1 MNIIIVGAGGVGYAL
16 ADNLNSEGHQITLI
30 DPNADRINSAL
41 EKIDVQGVAGNG
53 VNHEILEEAGIASTD
68 LLIAVT
74 DQDEVNML
82 CCLMAKKLSGC
93 QTIARVR
100 NPVYFREINLIK
112 DELGLSMA
120 INPESATASEIFDL
134 IQIPGAMTVESFAK
148 GRVNLI
154 EIIIPEG
161 SPADNIKVMDFPGK
175 ISKGTLICILERK
188 DTRQVEIPRGDTVLH
203 AGDRIYIITPPQEM
217 SSLFKKLGFQIKP
230 SRNIM
235 IIGGGRTGYYLAKLL
250 LASGNRVKIIEKN
263 RAVCEGLSADLSGAE
278 IICGDAIDRQLLLEE
293 GITGEDVFVPLT
305 DMDEENILLSLY
317 ARKISRVRAI
327 TKVSTFGFTEVTEEL
342 PVGSIINPKEITA
355 YSILRYVRAMSNS
368 SDSSDIESLYYLAGR
383 KVEALEFHIKAES
396 AVTDKHLSELR
407 PRMIPNTLIC
417 CIYRNGRVIIPRG
430 SDELRRGDTVILVTT
445 ARKLQSINDILKY
458 GGGKT

>member
-1 MNIIIVGAGGVGYAL
+1 MKIIIVGAGGVGYSL
-16 ADNLNSEGHQITLI
+16 ADNLNAEGHQITLI
-30 DPNADRINSAL
+30 DPDSQRLNAAL
-41 EKIDVQGVAGNG
+41 EKIDVGGVSGNG
-53 VNHEILEEAGIASTD
+53 VSHDVLEEAGVADAD

-74 DQDEVNML
+74 DQDEINML

-120 INPESATASEIFDL
+120 INPESATAEEIFNL

-154 EIIIPEG
+154 EICIPDG

-175 ISKGTLICILERK
+175 ISRGTLICILERK
-188 DTRQVEIPRGDTVLH
+188 DTRQVEIPGGDTVLH

-217 SSLFKKLGFQIKP
+217 GRLFKKLGFQVKP

-235 IIGGGRTGYYLAKLL
+235 IIGGGRTGYYLANLL
-250 LASGNRVKIIEKN
+250 LDSGNRVKIIEKN
-263 RAVCEGLSADLSGAE
+263 RAVCEGLSAQLPGAE
-278 IICGDAIDRQLLLEE
+278 VICGDAVDRQLLLEE
-293 GITGEDVFVPLT
+293 GIAGEDVFVPLT
-305 DMDEENILLSLY
+305 DMDEENILLALY
-317 ARKISRVRAI
+317 AKKISGVRAI

-368 SDSSDIESLYYLAGR
+368 SDSSNIESLYYLAGR
-383 KVEALEFHIKAES
+383 KAEALEFRIKAES
-396 AVTDKHLSELR
+396 AVTGKPLSELR
-407 PRMIPNTLIC
+407 PRMIPDLLIC
-417 CIYRNGRVIIPRG
+417 CIYRDGQIIIPRG
-430 SDELRRGDTVILVTT
+430 NDVIRKDDTVVLVTT
-445 ARKLQSINDILKY
+445 ARKLQSINDILR
-458 GGGKT
+458 

>member
-1 MNIIIVGAGGVGYAL
+1 MNIIIVGAGGVGYSL
-16 ADNLNSEGHQITLI
+16 ADNLNAEGHQITLI
-30 DPNADRINSAL
+30 DTNPDRLNSAL
-41 EKIDVQGVAGNG
+41 EKIDVQGLTGNG
-53 VNHEILEEAGIASTD
+53 VSHEVLAEAGVTNTD

-100 NPVYFREINLIK
+100 NPVYFREVNLIK
-112 DELGLSMA
+112 DELGLSMV

-134 IQIPGAMTVESFAK
+134 IQIPGAQTRESFAK

-154 EIIIPEG
+154 GIIIPQG
-161 SPADNIKVMDFPGK
+161 SPADNIKVMDFPGR
-175 ISKGTLICILERK
+175 ISRGTLICILERG
-188 DTRQVEIPRGDTVLH
+188 DTRQVEIPRGDTILH

-217 SSLFKKLGFQIKP
+217 ANLFKRLGFQVKP

-235 IIGGGRTGYYLAKLL
+235 IIGGGRTGYYLAGMLL
-250 LASGNRVKIIEKN
+250 SSGNRVKIIEKN
-263 RAVCEGLSADLSGAE
+263 RALCEKLSANLSGAE

-305 DMDEENILLSLY
+305 DMDEENILLALY
-317 ARKISRVRAI
+317 ARKISNVRAI

-368 SDSSDIESLYYLAGR
+368 SDSSNIESLYYLAGR
-383 KVEALEFHIKAES
+383 RVEALEFHIKADS
-396 AVTDKHLSELR
+396 PVTDKPLSELR
-407 PRMIPNTLIC
+407 PRMIPNLLIC
-417 CIYRNGRVIIPRG
+417 CIYRGSKLIIPRG
-430 SDELRRGDTVILVTT
+430 NDEIKTGDTVVLVTT
-445 ARKLQSINDILKY
+445 AQKLTSINDILK
-458 GGGKT
+458 